1 MDRRVAIEK
10 HFQQKKFS
18 SKLSEERDYK
28 KYGMYIYNINSLDD
42 TGFGNYSS
50 GNSFFEM
57 LANFSEVENL
67 DGDRYDILDK
77 INFTFNR
84 FINFQDFHSDAFHYL
99 SYIDDPFELDFE
111 KWAKLKVR
119 DLYKYD
125 IISPFRYYRF
135 TWEFGVGVM
144 PFYFRGQNI
153 KAALKS
159 FSFNHKRISSRYSAK
174 QINYKTFVKN
184 FYNFSTRVLGLNANP
199 LGINADNSYL
209 YNADRF
215 LREAGFFET
224 ANPKKVFQDNTYYK
238 RRQLVV

>member
-10 HFQQKKFS
+10 HFEQKKFS

-84 FINFQDFHSDAFHYL
+84 FINFQEFHSDAFHYL

-159 FSFNHKRISSRYSAK
+159 FAFNHKRITSHYSTK
-174 QINYKTFVKN
+174 HIIYKIFVEN
-184 FYNFSTRVLGLNANP
+184 FYNFSTRVLGLNADP
-199 LGINADNSYL
+199 RGINADNHYW

-215 LREAGFFET
+215 LREAGFFKT
-224 ANPKKVFQDNTYYK
+224 ADPKKVFQDNTYYK
-238 RRQLVV
+238 RRELVV